1 MRSKFNYEYMAVRES
16 LMIQRIVASCVFFIL
31 KSCDLGQS
39 IMSNHFVKQISMKI
53 LYDIEDKTALDLVLT
68 AQRKL
73 GCCCPLVRQH
83 CVESHCYRSHN
94 KQMDQKIVSNKIKSC
109 ILRNQFVYTNSVQI
123 RSVSTIYQH
132 SKSIVR
138 CLNITS
144 EHYNPLLRSLN
155 MHHRQRIAIAE
166 HF

>member
-1 MRSKFNYEYMAVRES
+1 
-16 LMIQRIVASCVFFIL
+16 
-31 KSCDLGQS
+31 
-39 IMSNHFVKQISMKI
+39 
-53 LYDIEDKTALDLVLT
+53 
-68 AQRKL
+68 
-73 GCCCPLVRQH
+73 
-83 CVESHCYRSHN
+83 
-94 KQMDQKIVSNKIKSC
+94 MDQKIVSNKIKSC